1 MITKLLFNKTQKGYR
16 VYVTL
21 LVVVVA
27 FGVLFFYGK
36 DADIFNAVQKPS
48 WQSFSRPFHEII
60 GFHCRSTKQGKT
72 ICTISADRV
81 KVEKA
86 KVGLFRVGL
95 MKQVLFDNA
104 TIKISLINME
114 CEEGMFSAVDNEI
127 LSGINA
133 RNCRRIVFC
142 PITVHVISESE
153 EPLTTITAGVAEF
166 DGKKR
171 ILTFR
176 KAVKINS
183 GNHKLET
190 SKFIVF
196 SKNGGAIACDGYRLT
211 TPEGTFSGNKLKTD
225 IYLNVNHVRDHS

>member
-1 MITKLLFNKTQKGYR
+1 MITKQLFNKTQHR
-16 VYVTL
+16 CRIYVTL
-21 LVVVVA
+21 LVVFVA
-27 FGVLFFYGK
+27 FVFLFFYGK
-36 DADIFNAVQKPS
+36 DDDVINAVQKPYQ
-48 WQSFSRPFHEII
+48 QSFSRSFHEIT
-60 GFHCRSTKQGKT
+60 GFHYSGAKQGKT
-72 ICTISADRV
+72 VCTILADRV

-104 TIKISLINME
+104 TISITRINME
-114 CEEGMFSAVDNEI
+114 CEEGIFSAVDNEI
-127 LSGINA
+127 FSSINA
-133 RNCRRIVFC
+133 RNCRKIVFC

-190 SKFIVF
+190 LKFIVF

-225 IYLNVNHVRDHS
+225 IYLNINHVGDHS

>member
-1 MITKLLFNKTQKGYR
+1 MITKQLFNKTQHRCR

-21 LVVVVA
+21 LVVFVA
-27 FGVLFFYGK
+27 FFLFFYGK
-36 DADIFNAVQKPS
+36 DDDVINAVQKPS
-48 WQSFSRPFHEII
+48 QQSFSRSFHEIT
-60 GFHCRSTKQGKT
+60 GFHYSGAKQGKSV
-72 ICTISADRV
+72 CTISADRV

-104 TIKISLINME
+104 TISITRINME
-114 CEEGMFSAVDNEI
+114 CEEGIFSAVDNEI
-127 LSGINA
+127 FSSINA
-133 RNCRRIVFC
+133 RNCRKIVFC

-190 SKFIVF
+190 LKFIVF

-225 IYLNVNHVRDHS
+225 IYLNINHVGDHS